1 MNIYERTIHI
11 HTYTNTHTHEL
22 RGISV
27 NDFLSLYDIFLDLLP
42 VDQPPQ
48 SPKLVEFPETFKL
61 TLWDF
66 PGGLVA
72 ETLSSQCKGPR
83 FNFWSGN

>member
-1 MNIYERTIHI
+1 MNIYEWIIH
-11 HTYTNTHTHEL
+11 THTHTHTHTHNL

-42 VDQPPQ
+42 VDQPRQ
-48 SPKLVEFPETFKL
+48 CPKLLESPENLKL

-72 ETLSSQCKGPR
+72 KTLSSHCKGLR

>member
-1 MNIYERTIHI
+1 MNIYEWII
-11 HTYTNTHTHEL
+11 HTDIHTHTYKL

-27 NDFLSLYDIFLDLLP
+27 NDFLSLYGIFLDLLP
-42 VDQPPQ
+42 VDQPSQ
-48 SPKLVEFPETFKL
+48 SPKLVEFPENLKL
-61 TLWDF
+61 TLWDV

-72 ETLSSQCKGPR
+72 KTLSSQCKGPR